1 MIVSTEENVVA
12 SLDLRHGEICK
23 KLHIISLVL
32 LHSLLHSLRGLM
44 QFGGMFLGQRMLSM
58 VLTLPWENVGIIFIT
73 CGVHLFQDV
82 PCVLKIGLG
91 GANVVSS
98 LKEMIF
104 QTDIFKIRCKRSKN
118 RFRRP
123 TKH

>member
-1 MIVSTEENVVA
+1 MEQ
-12 SLDLRHGEICK
+12 
-23 KLHIISLVL
+23 
-32 LHSLLHSLRGLM
+32 M
-44 QFGGMFLGQRMLSM
+44 MLSM
-58 VLTLPWENVGIIFIT
+58 ALRLPWENVGIIFIT
-73 CGVHLFQDV
+73 CGVQLFLDV
-82 PCVLKIGLG
+82 PNVLKIGLG
-91 GANVVSS
+91 GVYVVSS